1 MVRTTKVSMNT
12 PTMATTPWSW
22 GMLDLCHGVGV
33 RGRTHT
39 GLIGEQ
45 AALDALADGGLQGVA
60 QAAADDGVGEEG
72 ILEDHADGLRQIGQA
87 QDEQDQPADQI
98 QNGHDGHELFRDSGH
113 AVHAA
118 EEDDRGQD
126 RNARCR

>member
-1 MVRTTKVSMNT
+1 MGQRAVAGVEGGDDDEGSHGQDHKGVDEDADHGDHTLVM
-12 PTMATTPWSW
+12 

-33 RGRTHT
+33 RGRAHT
-39 GLIGEQ
+39 GLIGKQ

-72 ILEDHADGLRQIGQA
+72 ILEDHAEGLRQIGQA

-98 QNGHDGHELFRDSGH
+98 QR
-113 AVHAA
+113 
-118 EEDDRGQD
+118 RP
-126 RNARCR
+126 